1 MWNQHSSIEAFRS
14 RWTNDW
20 AVFELRSSSS
30 EFHLRQD
37 IQKGLPNTAK
47 TGLGYKVW
55 YWNVLKVGADHE
67 RMGSHWLSI
76 YQRAMCL
83 LSYRVR
89 SCKSWWI
96 FQQSWCLSFLWSRV
110 LWTTLNIIESNKN
123 RYDMIWLCFGIQKN
137 ERTLPWICLLQQAT
151 VRGYLRIPGARCAG
165 CPCVTPAGKGRRET
179 LGLPFQPHHFGVHQ
193 GGRQWLSSNVYT
205 NQHEATVFE
214 TVWTC
219 SFNMF
224 QCI

>member
-123 RYDMIWLCFGIQKN
+123 RYDMIWLWFWHPEKR
-137 ERTLPWICLLQQAT
+137 EDTSMDLFASASHRTWLPAHTWSA
-151 VRGYLRIPGARCAG
+151 LRRMPLCY
-165 CPCVTPAGKGRRET
+165 
-179 LGLPFQPHHFGVHQ
+179 
-193 GGRQWLSSNVYT
+193 SSG
-205 NQHEATVFE
+205 
-214 TVWTC
+214 
-219 SFNMF
+219 
-224 QCI
+224 